1 MTGIGQSGRPRRPRL
16 SSRPGRPADP
26 SGLHLRRGPAR
37 EDLYPVP
44 RPGAVAGHGP
54 VAEAFQD
61 VRGMSLDVLVGPEVE
76 REAHRVLVPLAE
88 QRLDV
93 GGEADRLAG
102 PGEGHWLGR
111 FLPGL
116 PDRAPRRPGRA
127 PD

>member
-88 QRLDV
+88 QRLDA
-93 GGEADRLAG
+93 GGEADPLAG
-102 PGEGHWLGR
+102 ARRRPWPVPLA
-111 FLPGL
+111 PGL
-116 PDRAPRRPGRA
+116 PGTHTLP
-127 PD
+127 